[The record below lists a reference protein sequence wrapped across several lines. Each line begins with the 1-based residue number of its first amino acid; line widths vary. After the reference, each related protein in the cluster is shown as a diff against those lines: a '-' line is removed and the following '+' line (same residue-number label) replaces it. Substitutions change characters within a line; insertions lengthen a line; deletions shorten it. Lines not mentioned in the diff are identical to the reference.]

1 MAADAGPTSANGAA
15 LTRSGLTGHHEQSSA
30 EHVRE
35 PVSAQ
40 EQFRETAAMAL
51 LMSSCPER
59 LTPHG

>member
-15 LTRSGLTGHHEQSSA
+15 LTRSGLTGHHEQSSV
-30 EHVRE
+30 EHVRK

-51 LMSSCPER
+51 LMSSCP
-59 LTPHG
+59 